1 MSLVKESWSEMIRT
15 RRSIRR
21 RFSKTWFRNFRGM
34 PWIDALI
41 IMVLLLYV
49 NNRLTIIPG
58 MVFELPEAP
67 LRGGTQGAVLTA
79 VMIPVVQDASSGSET
94 LVFFDDER
102 FSMDDAEFELRLSG
116 KVRSRIQA
124 SATHD
129 MLLLADKNIPHGDVI
144 RFVNTVRE
152 AGVNRVNVGEKP
164 R

>member
-1 MSLVKESWSEMIRT
+1 MSVVKESWSEMIRR
-15 RRSIRR
+15 RRSIRN
-21 RFSKTWFRNFRGM
+21 RFSKTWFRNFRGI

-58 MVFELPEAP
+58 MVFELPQAP

-79 VMIPVVQDASSGSET
+79 VMIPVVQDVSSGSET

-102 FSMDDAEFELRLSG
+102 FSMEDEEFDLRLSG
-116 KVRSRIQA
+116 KVRARVQA

-129 MLLLADKNIPHGDVI
+129 MLLLADKNIPHGDVM
-144 RFVNTVRE
+144 RFVNIARE
-152 AGVNRVNVGEKP
+152 AGINRVNVGEKP